1 MRITAEQRRQNED
14 RIRAAMDRLLRGEI
28 PAGGRCDVQT
38 LAAEAQV
45 ARAGFYG
52 GRPYEHMRQEFER
65 RLAVLRERGE
75 ILDPRD
81 AQIARLKEEK
91 TRLKER
97 LAASEAK
104 EAAHDSFRSLAL
116 SRLAAQHD
124 EIERLRELL
133 GVSGA
138 VLPLS
143 ARDSGASGA
152 TTAFEDR

>member
-45 ARAGFYG
+45 ARAAFYS
-52 GRPYEHMRQEFER
+52 GRPYEHLRNEFER
-65 RLAVLRERGE
+65 RLAALRESGA
-75 ILDPRD
+75 IPDPRD
-81 AQIARLKEEK
+81 AQIARLKESIAK
-91 TRLKER
+91 LKER
-97 LAASEAK
+97 LAVSEAK
-104 EAAHDSFRSLAL
+104 ETEHDSFRELAL

-133 GVSGA
+133 NVSGA
-138 VLPLS
+138 VLPLVG
-143 ARDSGASGA
+143 RVPGQK
-152 TTAFEDR
+152 